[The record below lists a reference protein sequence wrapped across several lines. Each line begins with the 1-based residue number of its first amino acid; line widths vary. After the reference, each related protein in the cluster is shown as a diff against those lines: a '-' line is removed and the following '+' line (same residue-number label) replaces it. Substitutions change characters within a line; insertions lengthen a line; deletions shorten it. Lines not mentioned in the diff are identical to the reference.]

1 MAGLKDFGTIWTN
14 VKEFDLRPL
23 QEEALQPLHISL
35 VSNDRS
41 GLLTLA
47 EAMRVDPERPQV
59 RVESPLMLLNLEQAR
74 ELGAVD
80 LIILLTTPT
89 SENLA
94 AERELARLW
103 TDQDR
108 NLLVVVQPSPPSESI
123 GEAGLPITPGWQSWR
138 HRRVVHGSPQAAEF
152 LRATFVP
159 AVMSLLPGN
168 LLTLAR
174 KYPLFRSAVARELVQ
189 DTCFSNA
196 AYAISTGLAE
206 VVPVLDIPLNVAD
219 MVVLTK
225 SQAFLVYKLGLA
237 LGMSTRWQD
246 YVTEFGGVL
255 GSGFFWRQL
264 ARMLVG
270 LVPAWGI
277 VPKAAVAYSGTY
289 VVGHAVLQWYLTGRH
304 VNREQMRQLSTQAFQ
319 RGGELAQS
327 LIAKLPRPRRKFAL
341 PRLKLP
347 GLPWRKPKQPAP
359 QLEAELPPVEPGG
372 AAPRELTPAIP
383 RVCPQCGKTSAQD
396 ARFCQYCGAALEA
409 LISE

>member
-1 MAGLKDFGTIWTN
+1 MAGLKDLGNIWTN

-23 QEEALQPLHISL
+23 QEEVLQPLHISL
-35 VSNDRS
+35 VSNDRA
-41 GLLTLA
+41 GLLSLA
-47 EAMRVDPERPQV
+47 EAMRVDPERPHV
-59 RVESPLMLLNLEQAR
+59 RVESPLMLLSLQQAR

-80 LIILLTTPT
+80 LIVLLTTPT
-89 SENLA
+89 LVDLA
-94 AERELARLW
+94 VERELARLW

-108 NLLVVVQPSPPSESI
+108 NLLVVVQPVPPSENSA
-123 GEAGLPITPGWQSWR
+123 EAGLAISPGWQGWR

-152 LRATFVP
+152 LRSTFVP
-159 AVMSLLPGN
+159 AVMSLLPGR
-168 LLTLAR
+168 LLALAR

-189 DTCFSNA
+189 DTSFSNA

-206 VVPVLDIPLNVAD
+206 VVPVLDLPLNVAD
-219 MVVLTK
+219 MVILTK

-246 YVTEFGGVL
+246 YVTEFGSVL

-304 VNREQMRQLSTQAFQ
+304 VSREQMRQLSTQAFQ
-319 RGGELAQS
+319 RGRELSQG
-327 LIAKLPRPRRKFAL
+327 LIAKLPRPRRKITL
-341 PRLKLP
+341 PKLKLP
-347 GLPWRKPKQPAP
+347 RLPWRKPKQPTL
-359 QLEAELPPVEPGG
+359 QFEAQHPPAEPTG
-372 AAPRELTPAIP
+372 AAPAQIAEAIEQ
-383 RVCPQCGKTSAQD
+383 VCPQCGKTSAQD
-396 ARFCQYCGAALEA
+396 ARFCQYCGAAFEA
-409 LISE
+409 LIPG